1 MNATNH
7 QILTNK
13 KQICNE
19 KKSCKYRCQ
28 YLQDF
33 YIIRI
38 VRTNGSSV
46 RMSYSCGNIVTVIWL
61 LALLNSFMKL
71 QISCGVRASTIFL

>member
-19 KKSCKYRCQ
+19 KSPASTVVSTCRT
-28 YLQDF
+28 F
-33 YIIRI
+33 YI
-38 VRTNGSSV
+38 VRTNVSSV
-46 RMSYSCGNIVTVIWL
+46 RMSYSCGNIVTVMWL

>member
-13 KQICNE
+13 KNRFVT
-19 KKSCKYRCQ
+19 KKV
-28 YLQDF
+28 LQVPLSVLAGLF
-33 YIIRI
+33 YI

-46 RMSYSCGNIVTVIWL
+46 RMSYSCGNIVTVMWL